1 MNDVMIN
8 VVIVLVYI
16 YCKMFIYEEFNHD
29 REMDLLPL
37 FNLICPTMSICNYNF
52 DYN

>member
-1 MNDVMIN
+1 MIN